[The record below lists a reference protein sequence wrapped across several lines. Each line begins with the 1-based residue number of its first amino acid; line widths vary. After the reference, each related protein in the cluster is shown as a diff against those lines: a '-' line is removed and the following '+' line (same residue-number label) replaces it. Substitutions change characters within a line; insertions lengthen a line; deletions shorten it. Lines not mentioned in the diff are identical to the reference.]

1 MLSQKPAEIG
11 RLEGHPASLEVD
23 QAADLV
29 LVDPTASS
37 VFSVAD
43 LKGMSHNSPCLDME
57 LPGRV
62 AYTVRRGY
70 LTLDDGELV
79 GAPEAAPADQPGV
92 AVFSLTAAAEPAA
105 RAALAKAVVDSG
117 AGLVELTPIA
127 QSLEEVFVQLITSE
141 SGAAPVA
148 EAEAPAG
155 EDAA

>member
-23 QAADLV
+23 QVADLV

-43 LKGMSHNSPCLDME
+43 LKGMSHNSPFLDME

-79 GAPEAAPADQPGV
+79 GAPEV
-92 AVFSLTAAAEPAA
+92 AAA
-105 RAALAKAVVDSG
+105 
-117 AGLVELTPIA
+117 A
-127 QSLEEVFVQLITSE
+127 Q
-141 SGAAPVA
+141 
-148 EAEAPAG
+148 EATR
-155 EDAA
+155 